1 MQDATALAVA
11 KINAL
16 TKGVI
21 SDNEAEVER
30 IALAAEQAR
39 TAAQMDHEARMTGHE
54 HGASHA
60 HELAIQQRDH
70 AHELASMQ
78 LEHQQ
83 TLEQQQQAADLAPEP
98 EPEGEPA

>member
-1 MQDATALAVA
+1 MAESPVESVPVVPTPTPEATAEDTLS
-11 KINAL
+11 L
-16 TKGVI
+16 
-21 SDNEAEVER
+21 S
-30 IALAAEQAR
+30 
-39 TAAQMDHEARMTGHE
+39 DHEARMTGHE

-83 TLEQQQQAADLAPEP
+83 TLEQQEQAADLAPES
-98 EPEGEPA
+98 ETETEGEPA